1 MWFTTLRRGLDYRLG
16 RWGLDYRLG
25 RWGLDYRLGRR
36 DKADAT

>member
-16 RWGLDYRLG
+16 RR
-25 RWGLDYRLGRR
+25 GLDYRLGRR